1 MSETTNLQHSSEY
14 VTGGFEDSAEKQ
26 LSQLRVTTELE
37 KVWATKKVALGMA
50 SILWHQGL

>member
-1 MSETTNLQHSSEY
+1 MSETTNLQHFSVY

-26 LSQLRVTTELE
+26 LFQLRVTTELE
-37 KVWATKKVALGMA
+37 KVRATKTVGLGMA